1 MDFVTE
7 KYVKVK
13 HVEYIKV
20 KLHYNSVLFFL
31 LRNFWAPSYKP
42 IQIKM
47 MAFSKSHLPIFQTA
61 DPG

>member
-31 LRNFWAPSYKP
+31 LRNF
-42 IQIKM
+42 
-47 MAFSKSHLPIFQTA
+47 
-61 DPG
+61 